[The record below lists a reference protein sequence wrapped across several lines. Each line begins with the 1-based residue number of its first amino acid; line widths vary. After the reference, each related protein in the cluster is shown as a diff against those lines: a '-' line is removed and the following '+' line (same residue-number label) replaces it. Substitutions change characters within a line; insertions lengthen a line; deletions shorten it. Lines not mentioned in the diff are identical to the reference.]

1 MQLLGLPEEL
11 LVVILEL
18 TIPPSH
24 PRVTLPD
31 SQALLTC
38 RTLYRIGLPILYRTL
53 LLKSSSGADLIR
65 RTLLERPALVRYVCH
80 LHSRV
85 TTLSLLLV
93 LRAIAHAN
101 GSLQTLDFA
110 ISAPWVSGRL
120 DGSNEEEPLAAV
132 PIRQLSV
139 RHGPIMFLRHSVLEV
154 ASALAEAIRRWPNL
168 VRIPSSIRK
177 FFFPASPHPDL
188 PLSADAPHSFPFTF
202 P

>member
-11 LVVILEL
+11 LVDILEL

-24 PRVTLPD
+24 PRVSLPD
-31 SQALLTC
+31 SQILLTC
-38 RTLYRIGLPILYRTL
+38 HTLYRIGIPILYHTL

-65 RTLLERPALVRYVCH
+65 RTLLERPALVRHVYH
-80 LHSRV
+80 LYSRV

-93 LRAIAHAN
+93 LRAIAHAK

-120 DGSNEEEPLAAV
+120 DGSDEEEPLAAV
-132 PIRQLSV
+132 PVRQLSV

-154 ASALAEAIRRWPNL
+154 ASALAEAINRWPNL
-168 VRIPSSIRK
+168 VRILLPSESS
-177 FFFPASPHPDL
+177 FFSLPPPDTV
-188 PLSADAPHSFPFTF
+188 ADVPRSFPFTI

>member
-11 LVVILEL
+11 LVVILEA
-18 TIPPSH
+18 TIPPSR
-24 PRVTLPD
+24 PRVSPPD

-38 RTLYRIGLPILYRTL
+38 RTLYRIGLPILYRTV

-65 RTLLERPALVRYVCH
+65 RTLLERPALVRHVCH
-80 LHSRV
+80 LYSRV

-120 DGSNEEEPLAAV
+120 DGRDEEEPLAAV
-132 PIRQLSV
+132 PIRQLTV
-139 RHGPIMFLRHSVLEV
+139 RHGPIMLLRHSVLEV
-154 ASALAEAIRRWPNL
+154 ASALAEAIKRWPNL
-168 VRIPSSIRK
+168 VRTHLPSESPFVSSSHPPSS
-177 FFFPASPHPDL
+177 
-188 PLSADAPHSFPFTF
+188 
-202 P
+202 

>member
-18 TIPPSH
+18 AIPPSH
-24 PRVTLPD
+24 PRVSPPD

-38 RTLYRIGLPILYRTL
+38 RTLYRIGLPILYRTV

-65 RTLLERPALVRYVCH
+65 RTLLERPALVRHVCH
-80 LHSRV
+80 LYSKV

-120 DGSNEEEPLAAV
+120 DGRDEEEPLAAV
-132 PIRQLSV
+132 PIRQLTV

-154 ASALAEAIRRWPNL
+154 ASALAEAIKRWPNL
-168 VRIPSSIRK
+168 VRTLFPSESSLFSIPTRPPSS
-177 FFFPASPHPDL
+177 
-188 PLSADAPHSFPFTF
+188 
-202 P
+202 

>member
-1 MQLLGLPEEL
+1 MHLLALPEEL

-31 SQALLTC
+31 SQALLIC
-38 RTLYRIGLPILYRTL
+38 RTLYRIGHPILYRTL
-53 LLKSSSGADLIR
+53 LLKSTSGADLIR
-65 RTLLERPALVRYVCH
+65 RTLLERPALVRHVCH
-80 LHSRV
+80 LYSRV

-110 ISAPWVSGRL
+110 ISAPWVSGCL
-120 DGSNEEEPLAAV
+120 DGSDEEEPLTAV

-139 RHGPIMFLRHSVLEV
+139 RHGPIMFLRHSALGV
-154 ASALAEAIRRWPNL
+154 ASVLAEAINRWPNL

-177 FFFPASPHPDL
+177 FFFHWQPPL
-188 PLSADAPHSFPFTF
+188 PLIILTCR
-202 P
+202 